1 MESINFEE
9 PSQTG
14 FTIYSKSGCHNC
26 VKIKTLLKDKNLI
39 FNVIDCDEYLIE
51 DKTNFLLFIKE
62 KAKQECNF
70 FPMVFNDGVFIGG
83 YNETK
88 EYIDKNIL
96 SFDDF

>member
-1 MESINFEE
+1 MENINFEE
-9 PSQTG
+9 PSQNG

-26 VKIKTLLKDKNLI
+26 LKIKSLLKDKNLV
-39 FNVIDCDEYLIE
+39 FNIIDCDEYLIE
-51 DKTNFLLFIKE
+51 DKTNFLLFVKE